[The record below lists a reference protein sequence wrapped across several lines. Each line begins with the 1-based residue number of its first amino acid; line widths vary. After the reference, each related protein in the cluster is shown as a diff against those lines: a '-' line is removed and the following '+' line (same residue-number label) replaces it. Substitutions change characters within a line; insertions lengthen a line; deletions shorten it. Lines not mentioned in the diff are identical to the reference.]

1 MDKGK
6 GMMRKI
12 LQVIIVTVLLVTLP
26 SQAKESL
33 EQSGDVLHLLLP
45 ATALA
50 STLIVEDDYQG
61 TWQLV
66 QSGVASRLVVEVLKY
81 SIEKDR
87 PDGSGD
93 DSFPSGHSA
102 DTFAA
107 ATFINQRY
115 GWQYGVPSFA
125 VASYVAYTRVASDQ
139 HHVEDVMAGAAIG
152 ILAGWYFTDPY
163 KGISIVPIASSDTYG
178 VYISGRF

>member
-1 MDKGK
+1 M
-6 GMMRKI
+6 
-12 LQVIIVTVLLVTLP
+12 LQRIAQVMALSMLTVLLPCRAEV
-26 SQAKESL
+26 SL
-33 EQSGDVLHLLLP
+33 ETSGDALHLLLP
-45 ATALA
+45 ATALVG
-50 STLIVEDDYQG
+50 SMLVEDDYQG
-61 TWQLV
+61 AWQLV
-66 QSGVASRLVVEVLKY
+66 KTGVSSRLLVEALKY

-139 HHVEDVMAGAAIG
+139 HHVEDVLAGAAIG

>member
-1 MDKGK
+1 M
-6 GMMRKI
+6 
-12 LQVIIVTVLLVTLP
+12 LQRIVQFIGLSLLIALSP
-26 SQAKESL
+26 CHAEGSL
-33 EQSGDVLHLLLP
+33 ETSGDALHILLP

-50 STLIVEDDYQG
+50 GSLIVEDDYQG
-61 TWQLV
+61 AWQLV
-66 QSGVASRLVVEVLKY
+66 KTGVSSRLLVEALKY
-81 SIEKDR
+81 GIEKDR
-87 PDGSGD
+87 PDGSGN

-115 GWQYGVPSFA
+115 GWKYGVPSYA

-139 HHVEDVMAGAAIG
+139 HHVEDVLAGAAIG
-152 ILAGWYFTDPY
+152 IVAGWYFTDPY

>member
-1 MDKGK
+1 MLQ
-6 GMMRKI
+6 RI
-12 LQVIIVTVLLVTLP
+12 AQVIVLSLLTVLLP
-26 SQAKESL
+26 CRAEGSL
-33 EQSGDVLHLLLP
+33 QTSGDALHILLP

-50 STLIVEDDYQG
+50 ASLLVEDDYQG
-61 TWQLV
+61 AWQLA
-66 QSGVASRLVVEVLKY
+66 QTGVSSRLLVEALKY
-81 SIEKDR
+81 GIEKDR

-115 GWQYGVPSFA
+115 GWEFGVPSFA

-139 HHVEDVMAGAAIG
+139 HHVEDVLAGAAIG

-163 KGISIVPIASSDTYG
+163 KGISIVPIASSDTSG
-178 VYISGRF
+178 VYISGKF

>member
-1 MDKGK
+1 M
-6 GMMRKI
+6 
-12 LQVIIVTVLLVTLP
+12 LTVLLPCRAEVN
-26 SQAKESL
+26 L
-33 EQSGDVLHLLLP
+33 ETSGDALHILLP

-50 STLIVEDDYQG
+50 GSLLVEDDYQG
-61 TWQLV
+61 AWQLV
-66 QSGVASRLVVEVLKY
+66 KTGVSSRLLVEALKY
-81 SIEKDR
+81 GIEKDR

-102 DTFAA
+102 DTFAS

-125 VASYVAYTRVASDQ
+125 VESYVAYTRVASDQ
-139 HHVEDVMAGAAIG
+139 HHVDDVLAGATIG